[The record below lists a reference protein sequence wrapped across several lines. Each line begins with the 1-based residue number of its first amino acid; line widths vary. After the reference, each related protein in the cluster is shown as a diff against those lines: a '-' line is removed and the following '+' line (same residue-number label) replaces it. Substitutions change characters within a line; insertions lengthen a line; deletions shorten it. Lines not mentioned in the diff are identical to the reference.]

1 MTGAPVLAIDL
12 GGTGIKG
19 EVLAPGL
26 DPVVAGR
33 RTTPRGAP
41 EKILDEVAALAVELL
56 DGLPA
61 GGRPERLGLAIPGI
75 IDPASGTGVLST
87 TLGWRDVPVAAMV
100 AERTGLPVVV
110 THDVTAAG
118 FAEHRIGAGRGADD
132 VLVVVL
138 GTGISAAVVSGGRI
152 VTGGRGQ
159 AGELGHV
166 VVRPGG
172 PACTCGRRGC
182 LEAIASAAAITRRYT
197 DLSGRPATGALDV
210 RQRLGT
216 DGFAD
221 GVWCEAISAL
231 ADALVT
237 ALALLAM
244 DRIVIGGGLAEA
256 GAALLDPLR
265 DAVSRRCT
273 VEPVPEIVAAALGA
287 RAGLIGAA
295 LAAWDPT
302 AQGAVI
308 CPP

>member
-1 MTGAPVLAIDL
+1 MTRRPVLAIDL
-12 GGTGIKG
+12 GGTGIKA
-19 EVLAPGL
+19 EVL
-26 DPVVAGR
+26 DPDLASVAAAR
-33 RTTPRGAP
+33 RATPRGAP
-41 EKILDEVAALAVELL
+41 ETILDAVAATAGELLACLPADRHPVRIGLAV
-56 DGLPA
+56 
-61 GGRPERLGLAIPGI
+61 PGI
-75 IDPASGTGVLST
+75 IDAATGTGVLST

-100 AERTGLPVVV
+100 AKRTGLPVVV
-110 THDVTAAG
+110 THDVTTAG

-138 GTGISAAVVSGGRI
+138 GTGISAAVVAGGRI
-152 VTGGRGQ
+152 VAGGRGQ

-172 PACTCGRRGC
+172 PVCTCGRRGC

-197 DLSGRPATGALDV
+197 ELSGRSAAGALDV
-210 RQRLGT
+210 RRRLGT

-221 GVWCEAISAL
+221 GVWCEAIAAL

-256 GAALLDPLR
+256 GDALLGPLR
-265 DAVSRRCT
+265 DAVTRRCT
-273 VEPVPEIVAAALGA
+273 VEPVPEIVGAALGA

-295 LAAWDPT
+295 LGAWDPA
-302 AQGAVI
+302 AQGAVV
-308 CPP
+308 CTP